1 MRRGT
6 NGAWGSDYDHVPS
19 NVGANVHHYRRTQGF
34 TQERLAALVGIEV
47 KTLQDIEHGRGN
59 PTARVLAALAAEL
72 RIDVNSLF
80 DPRDMPE
87 RKRGRPRNL

>member
-6 NGAWGSDYDHVPS
+6 NGAWSSDYDHVPS

-59 PTARVLAALAAEL
+59 PTARVLAALTAEL
-72 RIDVNSLF
+72 RIDINSLF
-80 DPRDMPE
+80 DPRDLPE
-87 RKRGRPRNL
+87 RKRGRPKNL